1 MVLQL
6 LSADLRKLLQ
16 PANAKSV
23 VYAALTAAFLGM
35 TTSYIIAPVATLTSI
50 LQGASTPDCI
60 ALWRNVGAALLILP
74 TWTVNLKV
82 RTPRIDRHS
91 RCTSVCYTHVWWEIS
106 PEHGGI
112 RYVGP
117 LRASGIG
124 ALTQHPIMCLADPT
138 WHPGFPSYF

>member
-1 MVLQL
+1 MPLTSSFLQL
-6 LSADLRKLLQ
+6 VSSDLKKLLQ

-23 VYAALTAAFLGM
+23 VYAALTAAFLGL

-82 RTPRIDRHS
+82 CTPRMDDTAVAQVCAIYIYGKKLAQ
-91 RCTSVCYTHVWWEIS
+91 SVLW
-106 PEHGGI
+106 
-112 RYVGP
+112 
-117 LRASGIG
+117 G
-124 ALTQHPIMCLADPT
+124 AL
-138 WHPGFPSYF
+138 